1 MAAYPQPRIG
11 PKGRSVLESLKTI
24 TASIALAVEA
34 AGALLV
40 AYGAAEAIYG
50 SILTIVHKRTLP
62 GERKEVWLRFGV
74 WLLLGLEFELAA
86 DVVRTALS
94 PTWQDIGQLAAI
106 AAIRTFLNF
115 FLERDL
121 EQYELRKQVTRPPNR
136 PIAA

>member
-1 MAAYPQPRIG
+1 
-11 PKGRSVLESLKTI
+11 VLEFFKSI
-24 TASIALAVEA
+24 TAFIAIAVES

-40 AYGAAEAIYG
+40 AYGAAEAVYG

-121 EQYELRKQVTRPPNR
+121 KEYELRQRATTPPNR

>member
-1 MAAYPQPRIG
+1 M
-11 PKGRSVLESLKTI
+11 LESLKTI
-24 TASIALAVEA
+24 TASIAIGVEA

-40 AYGAAEAIYG
+40 AYGAAEAFYG
-50 SILTIVHKRTLP
+50 SILAIVRRRSLP

-106 AAIRTFLNF
+106 AGIRTFLNF

-121 EQYELRKQVTRPPNR
+121 DQYDLGKNARSRSTRPTN
-136 PIAA
+136 A

>member
-1 MAAYPQPRIG
+1 LLEWFKTVTSSVAIG
-11 PKGRSVLESLKTI
+11 
-24 TASIALAVEA
+24 VEI

-40 AYGAAEAIYG
+40 AYGAGEAAYG
-50 SILTIVHKRTLP
+50 SILAIVHRRALP

-74 WLLLGLEFELAA
+74 WLLLGLEFQLAA

-94 PTWQDIGQLAAI
+94 PTWQDIAQLAAI

-121 EQYELRKQVTRPPNR
+121 KEYELRKKTTIRPKSPL
-136 PIAA
+136 AA

>member
-1 MAAYPQPRIG
+1 M
-11 PKGRSVLESLKTI
+11 LESLKAI
-24 TASIALAVEA
+24 TSSIAIGVEV
-34 AGALLV
+34 AGALVV
-40 AYGAAEAIYG
+40 AYGAFEAAYG
-50 SILTIVHKRTLP
+50 SILAIIHRRTLP

-74 WLLLGLEFELAA
+74 WLLLGLEFQLAG

-121 EQYELRKQVTRPPNR
+121 KEYELRKKTTIRPQS

>member
-1 MAAYPQPRIG
+1 M
-11 PKGRSVLESLKTI
+11 LESLETI
-24 TASIALAVEA
+24 TAFLAIGVEA

-40 AYGAAEAIYG
+40 AFGAAEAFYG
-50 SILTIVHKRTLP
+50 SILAIVRRRLLP

-106 AAIRTFLNF
+106 AGIRTFLNF

-121 EQYELRKQVTRPPNR
+121 DQYDLGKNARSRSTRPTK
-136 PIAA
+136 A

>member
-1 MAAYPQPRIG
+1 M
-11 PKGRSVLESLKTI
+11 LESFKTI
-24 TASIALAVEA
+24 TASIALAIEA

-50 SILTIVHKRTLP
+50 SILAIARRRSLP

-74 WLLLGLEFELAA
+74 WLLLGLEFLLAA
-86 DVVRTALS
+86 DVVRSALS

-106 AAIRTFLNF
+106 AAIRTFLNY

-121 EQYELRKQVTRPPNR
+121 EKYDLGKKTSSQPARLWSLR
-136 PIAA
+136 